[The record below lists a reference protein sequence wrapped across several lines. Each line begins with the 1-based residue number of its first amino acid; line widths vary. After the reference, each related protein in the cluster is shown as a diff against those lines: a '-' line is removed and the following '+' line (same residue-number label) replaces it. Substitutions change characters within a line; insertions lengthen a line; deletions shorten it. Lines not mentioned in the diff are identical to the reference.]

1 MWSCAH
7 VRRRNIN
14 VDSDKIVYLLCKDS
28 CQTLY
33 LSYGKFT
40 WIALDASL
48 GCASHGVGVSD
59 SDDDCRPSRPNS
71 SSSITSSSDWKEC
84 DDDDDNGGGIS
95 PSRLQRTS
103 ARITT
108 NLSISS
114 PTYTGT
120 HPSGTEADDDAE
132 IFTAR
137 RRTAAAFEIT
147 AQNELVRPLTR
158 LGGGSVGAEWT
169 VVWWFDGAYKE
180 GDEGVKIG
188 DEGLVEDTSDCTLYL
203 ENSSSK
209 RVNG

>member
-1 MWSCAH
+1 MSFP
-7 VRRRNIN
+7 
-14 VDSDKIVYLLCKDS
+14 
-28 CQTLY
+28 
-33 LSYGKFT
+33 SYRG
-40 WIALDASL
+40 S
-48 GCASHGVGVSD
+48 S

-84 DDDDDNGGGIS
+84 DDDDDYGGGIS
-95 PSRLQRTS
+95 PSRLQRTP

-147 AQNELVRPLTR
+147 ARNELVRPLTR

-169 VVWWFDGAYKE
+169 VIWWFDGACEAADYRAFRERERKDGCRE
-180 GDEGVKIG
+180 GERDVWVGVFSVYVR
-188 DEGLVEDTSDCTLYL
+188 ERQREM
-203 ENSSSK
+203 
-209 RVNG
+209 